1 VANPARQFLRIT
13 LGGIGYLLPSA
24 ASIAIEQ
31 REVLAKGAGGSAP
44 AAYRETRSGRWPAYG
59 LDGALNPGVQPDWER
74 AVFLHASPLPIGIAA
89 DDVQLVPPQ
98 AGIDVVPFTPVGRPP
113 ASGMHLFDAA
123 RVDGERPELVFSVAG
138 LVAYL
143 QSLGVAS

>member
-1 VANPARQFLRIT
+1 MADPVRQFLRIT
-13 LGGIGYLLPSA
+13 LGGVAYLLPSA

-31 REVLAKGAGGSAP
+31 REALSGGDGGARV
-44 AAYRETRSGRWPAYG
+44 AYRESRSGRWPAYG
-59 LDGALNPGVQPDWER
+59 LDGQLKPGMQPAWQR
-74 AVFLHASPLPIGIAA
+74 AVFLNASPIPVGIAA

-98 AGIDVVPFTPVGRPP
+98 ARIDVVPFTPVGRPP
-113 ASGMHLFDAA
+113 ASGIHLFDSA

-143 QSLGVAS
+143 QGLGPSS